1 MTTVLL
7 PHPKDVRDM
16 FTGLLGR
23 DVEVAPGTPVVP
35 TDTVRA
41 AIGVYVE
48 DNLSL
53 AAAAAAD
60 LPLAA
65 YAGAALGLI
74 PKGAADD
81 AVEEKSLPT
90 SVWENFAE
98 LLNIGASLLNHDN
111 APHVRL
117 YGLHNPDELPTPD
130 VAALL
135 RGLGHRLDLVVKI
148 SGYGTGALSIVRK
161 P

>member
-1 MTTVLL
+1 MSTVLL

-23 DVEVAPGTPVVP
+23 EVEVAPGTPVVP
-35 TDTVRA
+35 TDVERVA
-41 AIGVYVE
+41 VGVYVE

-53 AAAAAAD
+53 AAAIAAD

-65 YAGAALGLI
+65 FAGAALGLV
-74 PKGAADD
+74 PRGAAED
-81 AVEEKSLPT
+81 AVEDKALPANL
-90 SVWENFAE
+90 WENFAE
-98 LLNIGASLLNHDN
+98 LLNIGASLLNHDG

-117 YGLHNPDELPTPD
+117 YGLHHPDQLPTPD
-130 VAALL
+130 VGELL

-148 SGYGTGALSIVRK
+148 AGYGSGALSIVRR

>member
-41 AIGVYVE
+41 SIGVYV
-48 DNLSL
+48 DDSLNL
-53 AAAAAAD
+53 AAACAAD
-60 LPLAA
+60 LALTAF
-65 YAGAALGLI
+65 AGAALGLV
-74 PKGAADD
+74 PKGAAED
-81 AVEEKSLPT
+81 AVEDR
-90 SVWENFAE
+90 SVPMGIWENFAE
-98 LLNIGASLLNHDN
+98 LLNIGASLLNHDG

-117 YGLHNPDELPTPD
+117 YSLCTPDQLPSPD

-135 RGLGHRLDLVVKI
+135 RGLGHRLDLVVRI
-148 SGYGTGALSIVRK
+148 GGYGAGALSIVRK

>member
-1 MTTVLL
+1 MTTVVL
-7 PHPKDVRDM
+7 PHPKDVREM

-41 AIGVYVE
+41 AVGVYVE

-74 PKGAADD
+74 PKGAAED
-81 AVEEKSLPT
+81 AVEENCLPA
-90 SVWENFAE
+90 SIWDNFAE
-98 LLNIGASLLNHDN
+98 LLNIGASLLNSDHG
-111 APHVRL
+111 PHVRL
-117 YGLHNPDELPTPD
+117 YGLHGPDQLPGPD

-148 SGYGTGALSIVRK
+148 SGYGAGALSIVRK